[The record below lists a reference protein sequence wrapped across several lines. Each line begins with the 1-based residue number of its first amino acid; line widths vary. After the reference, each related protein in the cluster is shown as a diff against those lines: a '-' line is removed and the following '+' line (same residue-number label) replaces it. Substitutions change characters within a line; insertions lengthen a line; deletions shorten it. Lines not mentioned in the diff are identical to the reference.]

1 MTCSTNCRTVRTMCR
16 FFELVFFG
24 VILCAVSTSRT
35 RYSYLSFF
43 QRLIS
48 FTCSHDSL
56 MTENMKAW
64 KPVLGHIVEIISG
77 NSESGNERVLLAC
90 HAFYVLLSVQSNS
103 FLDVVMQ
110 LQKLESRNFYFLE
123 KKYIVSDLEL
133 FKLLNAH
140 GYLQV
145 NRKDMYFDPILS
157 AMFDII
163 HRNCMKYTRYSYFAY
178 KVLYVWLKRTFDTF
192 FWHRNEIIL
201 EQKLEA
207 VIFSNWSNAFNDVPK
222 QNAQLFN
229 MYLRIMSQ
237 KYNGFLK
244 HVFDTCDK
252 CISWQDEV
260 KFTILAEVFRL
271 WDNVETMIENLKQDF
286 LYNLFG
292 TLAHKS
298 LRCAVTKVY
307 MVILK
312 KLNESEWKEVFGQ
325 TVETMIKH
333 WESGD

>member
-1 MTCSTNCRTVRTMCR
+1 M
-16 FFELVFFG
+16 
-24 VILCAVSTSRT
+24 
-35 RYSYLSFF
+35 
-43 QRLIS
+43 
-48 FTCSHDSL
+48 
-56 MTENMKAW
+56 
-64 KPVLGHIVEIISG
+64 HIVEIISG

-90 HAFYVLLSVQSNS
+90 HAFYALLSVRPSSS
-103 FLDVVMQ
+103 FFDIVMQ
-110 LQKLESRNFYFLE
+110 FQKLKSHNLYFLE
-123 KKYIVSDLEL
+123 RQYVVSNLEL
-133 FKLLNAH
+133 FKLLNIH

-145 NRKDMYFDPILS
+145 NRKDMYLDSILS
-157 AMFDII
+157 VMFDVI

-178 KVLYVWLKRTFDTF
+178 KVLYVWLKRTSDTR
-192 FWHRNEIIL
+192 FWHRSDIIL

-229 MYLRIMSQ
+229 IYLRIMSE

-244 HVFDTCDK
+244 HIFDTCNK
-252 CISWQDEV
+252 YISWQNEV
-260 KFTILAEVFRL
+260 KFAILAEVLRL
-271 WDNVETMIENLKQDF
+271 WDNVETIGENLTQDF

-292 TLAHKS
+292 ILAYKS

-307 MVILK
+307 MVILR
-312 KLNESEWKEVFGQ
+312 KLSESEWKKVFGQ